1 MASCSRDLR
10 RCGECGE
17 GSMQVMDMSEEELGS
32 AGAWHAICNGKPSE
46 AVGDT
51 LSIGVGA
58 VDTEGAVMRQS
69 WPEVIPED
77 AVWSP

>member
-1 MASCSRDLR
+1 MASRSRDLR
-10 RCGECGE
+10 RCGECSE
-17 GSMQVMDMSEEELGS
+17 GCMQVMDLSEEELSS
-32 AGAWHAICNGKPSE
+32 AGAWHAICNREPSE

-58 VDTEGAVMRQS
+58 VDTEGTVMRQS

-77 AVWSP
+77 TVWGP